1 MFNPEKCQVIIKG
14 RRKKKVLTKQ
24 EEVEMLDML
33 YSPNDEVFMLD
44 ELDYDPIPEIMPNN
58 RRKPNE

>member
-1 MFNPEKCQVIIKG
+1 MVKKMFNPEKCQVIIKG

-24 EEVEMLDML
+24 EEVEMLDSL
-33 YSPNDEVFMLD
+33 YLQ